1 MTCTAYKQQV
11 TAAVTASDPSGAT
24 IDAVTW
30 KAGTLS
36 GSATKVAT
44 GSYRIGP
51 VYSNHSGT
59 IPMTITVTA
68 HDGKGNTSTKSTTV
82 DFRQIAE
89 TCIG

>member
-1 MTCTAYKQQV
+1 V

-24 IDAVTW
+24 IEGVTW
-30 KAGTLS
+30 KAGTLA
-36 GSATKVAT
+36 GNATKVTA

-51 VYSNHSGT
+51 IYSSHSGT

-68 HDGKGNTSTKSTTV
+68 HDGKGNTSTRSMTV

>member
-1 MTCTAYKQQV
+1 MTV
-11 TAAVTASDPSGAT
+11 TATDSSGAT

-30 KAGTLS
+30 KAGTLT
-36 GSATKVAT
+36 GTATKTGT

-51 VYSNHSGT
+51 VYSTHNGT
-59 IPMTITVTA
+59 IPMVITAAA
-68 HDGKGNTSTKSTTV
+68 HDGKGNTSTKAVTV

>member
-1 MTCTAYKQQV
+1 
-11 TAAVTASDPSGAT
+11 AAVTATDPSGAT
-24 IDAVTW
+24 VDGVTW
-30 KAGTLS
+30 KAGTLT
-36 GSATKVAT
+36 GSATKVSP

-51 VYSNHSGT
+51 IYSSHSGT

-68 HDGKGNTSTKSTTV
+68 HDGKGNSSTRSTTV